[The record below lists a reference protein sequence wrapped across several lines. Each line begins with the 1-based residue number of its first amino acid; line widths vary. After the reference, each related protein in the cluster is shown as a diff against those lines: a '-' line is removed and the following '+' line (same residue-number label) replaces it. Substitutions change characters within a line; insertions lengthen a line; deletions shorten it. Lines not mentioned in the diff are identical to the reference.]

1 MIMAISKS
9 SNLKSKVT
17 TLKPKN
23 HTQFTLPLKESKNCP
38 VKLLELDSSNPRLQ
52 TGLDNPSGSEDELI
66 STLSDIAALDELIT
80 SISTNGYLNLEPMI
94 VIGSADGGPFKV
106 LEGNRRLATIKLIR
120 DPDLARRLRIKVP
133 SKISEEILK
142 STSEVLCYRVATEDD
157 ARAFIGFKHI
167 NGAQRW
173 DAYAKAR
180 YVTDWYKKSAGK
192 TKISLIAD
200 CLGDN
205 NDTLRTYI
213 YSLLI
218 LEQSAA
224 ANMWTVQDRAN
235 PGRFAFSHI
244 STAIGRKEYQEYLGL
259 ESWSDTPSLKP
270 IKKEKLGNLDEVLSF
285 IYGSKSSDQPAL
297 VKSQN
302 PDLKDLG
309 LAIVNPDARLVLKAK
324 GTLDEARDAFKNP
337 DQAFHDAI
345 VAANIKLRRAI
356 ELITKYDGSDKAIN
370 TVVDEVFERAD
381 TLNTMTRKK
390 KGYLSAS

>member
-1 MIMAISKS
+1 MPADISHD
-9 SNLKSKVT
+9 V
-17 TLKPKN
+17 
-23 HTQFTLPLKESKNCP
+23 
-38 VKLLELDSSNPRLQ
+38 V
-52 TGLDNPSGSEDELI
+52 
-66 STLSDIAALDELIT
+66 
-80 SISTNGYLNLEPMI
+80 
-94 VIGSADGGPFKV
+94 
-106 LEGNRRLATIKLIR
+106 
-120 DPDLARRLRIKVP
+120 
-133 SKISEEILK
+133 K
-142 STSEVLCYRVATEDD
+142 STSEILCYRVANEDE

-180 YVTDWYKKSAGK
+180 YVTDWYKKGGGK
-192 TKISLIAD
+192 IKVSTIAD

-205 NDTLRTYI
+205 NDTLRNYI

-218 LEQSAA
+218 LEQAAA
-224 ANMWTVQDRAN
+224 ANIWTIQDRAN
-235 PGRFAFSHI
+235 PGRFSFSHI

-259 ESWSDTPSLKP
+259 SNWSDTPPMKP
-270 IKKEKLGNLDEVLSF
+270 VKKEKLGNLDEVLSF

-309 LAIVNPDARLVLKAK
+309 LAIVNPDARLVLKNK

-370 TVVDEVFERAD
+370 AVVEEVFERAD

-390 KGYLSAS
+390 KGYASAT